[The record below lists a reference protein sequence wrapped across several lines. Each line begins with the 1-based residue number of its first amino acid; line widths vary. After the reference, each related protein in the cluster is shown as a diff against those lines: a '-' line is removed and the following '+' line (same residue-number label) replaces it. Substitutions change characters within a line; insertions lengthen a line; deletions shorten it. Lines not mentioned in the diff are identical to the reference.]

1 MFCSY
6 CKEFDKTSRN
16 KFVSGCESMRIENA
30 LSHEASN
37 SHKTSHSAFLN
48 SKTPRLVDA
57 HGPNQR
63 PKQTETIN
71 WRQSVIAFYRFITKT
86 HEDSWD
92 MTNSKCLILCCSL
105 ALLNLKKSKAILC
118 KLLDLAQDWKR
129 CTCGEPFLEPSWSSW
144 LQLKI
149 NVYVQQFT

>member
-16 KFVSGCESMRIENA
+16 KLVSGCESMRIENV

-48 SKTPRLVDA
+48 SKIQETSGCPWA
-57 HGPNQR
+57 KPNA
-63 PKQTETIN
+63 QTGCQPVWAFETIN

-86 HEDSWD
+86 HDDSWD
-92 MTNSKCLILCCSL
+92 ITN
-105 ALLNLKKSKAILC
+105 A
-118 KLLDLAQDWKR
+118 
-129 CTCGEPFLEPSWSSW
+129 PS
-144 LQLKI
+144 
-149 NVYVQQFT
+149 